1 MFLVGIPFNRLNTAD
16 YWIVLMTFEYEK
28 LKNWKF
34 EEVTQNYT
42 SRDTILYALGVGLG
56 SDPMDETQLPYV
68 FEEAENFSALPTMA
82 VVLGSPGF
90 WSRDPETGIDWVKI
104 LHGEQKLELHNPLPT
119 SATIKAQ
126 SKVTGLV
133 DKGAGR
139 GALILTERILKDADS
154 GLKLATLT
162 STTFARG
169 NGGYGGP
176 SDEAPLPH
184 KLPERQPD
192 MVTDLPTLDRAALIY
207 RLSGDYNPLHASPSV
222 AKAAGFAK
230 PILHGLCSLGVA
242 GHAILK
248 SCCNYEANRF
258 KSLQLRFS
266 SPVYPG
272 ETIRTEIWKDGSSI
286 SFRSKVIE
294 RDTVVLNNGLAI
306 VEHE

>member
-1 MFLVGIPFNRLNTAD
+1 
-16 YWIVLMTFEYEK
+16 MTFDYHK
-28 LKNWKF
+28 LKNWRF
-34 EEVTQNYT
+34 EEVTQTYT
-42 SRDTILYALGVGLG
+42 ARDSILYALGIGLG
-56 SDPMDETQLPYV
+56 ADPMDETQLSYV
-68 FEEAENFSALPTMA
+68 FEEAEPFAALPTMA

-104 LHGEQKLELHNPLPT
+104 LHGEQKLELHKPLPT
-119 SATIKAQ
+119 AATIKAQ

-133 DKGAGR
+133 DKGAGK
-139 GALILTERILKDADS
+139 GALILTERTLSDADT
-154 GLKLATLT
+154 GAALATLT

-176 SDEAPLPH
+176 SDEAPAPH
-184 KLPERQPD
+184 KLPEREPD
-192 MVTDLPTLDRAALIY
+192 MVTDLATLDRAALIY

-222 AKAAGFAK
+222 AKAAGFDK

-248 SCCNYEANRF
+248 SCCAYDATRF

-272 ETIRTEIWKDGSSI
+272 ETIRTEMWVDGDQV
-286 SFRSKVIE
+286 SFRARVVE
-294 RDTVVLNNGLAI
+294 RDVVVLNNGLA
-306 VEHE
+306 VVSG

>member
-1 MFLVGIPFNRLNTAD
+1 
-16 YWIVLMTFEYEK
+16 MTFEYEK

-133 DKGAGR
+133 DKGAGK
-139 GALILTERILKDADS
+139 GALILTERVLKDASS

-176 SDEAPLPH
+176 SDEPPLPH
-184 KLPERQPD
+184 TLPEREPD

-222 AKAAGFAK
+222 AKAAGFDK

-248 SCCNYEANRF
+248 SCCDYESNRF

-266 SPVYPG
+266 SPVFPG
-272 ETIRTEIWKDGSSI
+272 ETIRTEIWKDGGSI
-286 SFRSKVIE
+286 SFRSKVVE
-294 RDTVVLNNGLAI
+294 RDTVVLNNGLAT
-306 VEHE
+306 VEHG

>member
-1 MFLVGIPFNRLNTAD
+1 MN
-16 YWIVLMTFEYEK
+16 
-28 LKNWKF
+28 
-34 EEVTQNYT
+34 
-42 SRDTILYALGVGLG
+42 
-56 SDPMDETQLPYV
+56 ETQLPYV

-133 DKGAGR
+133 DKGAGK
-139 GALILTERILKDADS
+139 GALILTERVLKDAGS

-184 KLPERQPD
+184 TLPEREPD

-222 AKAAGFAK
+222 AKAAGFDK

-248 SCCNYEANRF
+248 SCCDYESNRF

-266 SPVYPG
+266 SPVFPG
-272 ETIRTEIWKDGSSI
+272 ETIRTEIWKDGGSI
-286 SFRSKVIE
+286 SFRSKVVE
-294 RDTVVLNNGLAI
+294 RDTVVLNNGLAT
-306 VEHE
+306 VEHG